1 MLHAEPSRGRHLPHH
16 REVPCA
22 KRDHADRLA
31 RPEDA
36 HPEPPRCHVPRGK
49 PVPVFLQ
56 DEPRPVRIG
65 AVGPWGQERPLAGT
79 MHALAREVGKLSEFL
94 LAW

>member
-1 MLHAEPSRGRHLPHH
+1 MI
-16 REVPCA
+16 
-22 KRDHADRLA
+22 
-31 RPEDA
+31 
-36 HPEPPRCHVPRGK
+36 
-49 PVPVFLQ
+49 LQ